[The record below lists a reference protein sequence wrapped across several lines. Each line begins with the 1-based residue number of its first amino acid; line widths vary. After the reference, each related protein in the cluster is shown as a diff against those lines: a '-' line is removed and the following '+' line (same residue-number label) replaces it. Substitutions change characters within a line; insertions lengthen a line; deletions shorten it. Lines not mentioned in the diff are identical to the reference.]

1 MGYLDLLQ
9 TLDAWFSDGVAAAGP
24 GVVPCR
30 SGCSACCHGPF
41 DISAADAREVAR
53 GVATLPEPVAAGIII
68 RAAAQLRAGRDAV
81 PQWQAPWRPVDAG
94 EEAFDAMCDA
104 LEVSPCPALDP
115 ATGACLVHS
124 HRPATC
130 RLTGLALSTPDG
142 DLLENVCPIQGEFP
156 EYLVLAATPF
166 DLMRFELA
174 AAEHDLE
181 AMDEGWHSTT
191 VAGAVERLKAEKL
204 KS

>member
-1 MGYLDLLQ
+1 MSYLDLLS
-9 TLDAWFSDGVAAAGP
+9 TLDTWFRDGASAAGAS
-24 GVVPCR
+24 VVPCR

-53 GVATLPEPVAAGIII
+53 GVAQLPDPVARGVLR
-68 RAAAQLRAGRDAV
+68 RAHAQLLAGGEAV
-81 PQWQAPWRPVDAG
+81 PQWQAPWRPVDVG

-104 LEVSPCPALDP
+104 LESAPCPALDP
-115 ATGACLVHS
+115 GTGACLIHE

-130 RLTGLALSTPDG
+130 RITGLGMMTAEG
-142 DLLENVCPIQGEFP
+142 DLLENVCPIQQRFP

-166 DLMRFELA
+166 DLMRFELE

-181 AMDEGWHSTT
+181 AMEEGWHSTT
-191 VAGAVERLKAEKL
+191 VAGAIGGLKD
-204 KS
+204 